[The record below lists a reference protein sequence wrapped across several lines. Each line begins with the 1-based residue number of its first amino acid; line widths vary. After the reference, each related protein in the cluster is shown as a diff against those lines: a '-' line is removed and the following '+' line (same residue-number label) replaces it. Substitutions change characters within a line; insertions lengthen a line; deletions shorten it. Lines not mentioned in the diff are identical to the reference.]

1 MVKEFLLKNGKKIGG
16 LNRLLKK
23 IDDTGSDIKH
33 FMLSVK

>member
-1 MVKEFLLKNGKKIGG
+1 MVKEFLLKNGKNGG
-16 LNRLLKK
+16 LDRLLKK